1 MHFNFLQPT
10 ILEPTRITANS
21 RTNLI
26 DIFTNFYD
34 KNINSGN
41 LLDKISNHMPNFV
54 IIKDDFNKKKI
65 QNIKIRDM
73 MKISDEN
80 LYKIDLKEIQNI
92 DITNCQNVN
101 EMHSLFQ
108 TWILNFIN
116 RDAPYRKHSKRK
128 PS

>member
-65 QNIKIRDM
+65 KNIKIRDM

-80 LYKIDLKEIQNI
+80 LYKIDLKEILNI